1 MSNPTKMRAAAKD
14 GVTEVRVLMQ
24 HEMETG
30 RRKDEAGKLV
40 PAWYITDIKVQHN
53 GRTVL
58 EGQFGTSI
66 SKNPFLMFRFKG
78 GKAGDKLAVSWTDNR
93 GEQRTDEG
101 VIG

>member
-1 MSNPTKMRAAAKD
+1 MSNPTKMRATVTN

-30 RRKDEAGKLV
+30 RRKDENGKLV
-40 PAWYITDIKVQHN
+40 PAWYITDIKVAHD

-66 SKNPFLMFRFKG
+66 SKNPFMLFRFKG
-78 GKAGDKLAVSWTDNR
+78 GKTGDKLVVSWTDNR
-93 GEQRTDEG
+93 GDKRSDEG
-101 VIG
+101 LIG